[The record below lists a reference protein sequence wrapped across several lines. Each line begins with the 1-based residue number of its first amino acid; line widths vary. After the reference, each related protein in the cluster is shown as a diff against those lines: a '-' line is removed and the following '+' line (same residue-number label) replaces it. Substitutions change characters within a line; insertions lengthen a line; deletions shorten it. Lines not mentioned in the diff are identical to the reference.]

1 MKNFLTMM
9 LIIPLFCYGC
19 QSLRNELF
27 ISSPRDQLEMNL
39 IELERMIVTA
49 ERPELSR
56 TDQQV
61 KLAAARKMTVD
72 MEKEADA
79 DADYAGKLAAWS
91 GRLAI
96 LEGRYSEAQ
105 RQYRQSRA
113 LSADNLPS
121 ILLGIRLEGNPEKRL
136 ALIEHELALAG
147 PGGSFASGTGELQI
161 EKGRALLDLRR
172 FSEAAAVFD
181 AAFTSGLDSVYIETW
196 QASRD
201 RAWELRYAEAQGGSF
216 EILRRGGIT
225 WKDCI
230 SLAKTET
237 QLLRFLTAGRD
248 FSEAE
253 IFNRLLERSF
263 IPYTQDVTAAEWPV
277 VKPRIED
284 PVFRSGAAW
293 FIWHIYAENRAD
305 RGLLSKYSA
314 RYASG
319 SNPRSPV
326 ADLPALSPFFDSIL
340 GCVETELLSLP
351 DGRNFRPADP
361 VRGAEILAVL
371 KKMGN

>member
-1 MKNFLTMM
+1 M
-9 LIIPLFCYGC
+9 LIMALFISGC

-27 ISSPRDQLEMNL
+27 ISSPRDQLELNL
-39 IELERMIVTA
+39 IELERMIVAA

-56 TDQQV
+56 ADQQI
-61 KLAAARKMTVD
+61 KLAAARKMALD
-72 MEKEADA
+72 MEKESDA

-113 LSADNLPS
+113 LSQDNLPS

-147 PGGSFASGTGELQI
+147 PGASFAPGAGELRI
-161 EKGRALLDLRR
+161 EKGRALLDLHR

-181 AAFTSGLDSVYIETW
+181 AAFASGLDSVYLETW
-196 QASRD
+196 RASRD
-201 RAWELRYAEAQGGSF
+201 RAWELRYAEAQGGTF
-216 EILRRGGIT
+216 EILRRGGLT
-225 WKDCI
+225 WKDCV

-253 IFNRLLERSF
+253 IFTRLLERSF
-263 IPYTQDVTAAEWPV
+263 IPYTQDVTASEWPV
-277 VKPRIED
+277 VKPKIED

-293 FIWHIYAENRAD
+293 FIWHLYAENRAD

-319 SNPRSPV
+319 GNPRSPI
-326 ADLPALSPFFDSIL
+326 ADLPPLSPFFDSIL
-340 GCVETELLSLP
+340 GCVETELLALP
-351 DGRNFRPADP
+351 DGRNFHPGEP
-361 VRGAEILAVL
+361 VRGAELLAIL